1 VFFCVTGDIKKNN
14 CRSSET
20 MPDKKIEKKMLL
32 LQQKWKEKTKEGLLL
47 RLQKFEDKG
56 FNLVKYFT
64 MVSEREEMLHE
75 LARLHVL
82 EKKIVTGN
90 IEETRKCIAWGC
102 GNFLAPDEDLRC
114 KICDY

>member
-1 VFFCVTGDIKKNN
+1 METHCQNTQK
-14 CRSSET
+14 SET
-20 MPDKKIEKKMLL
+20 KPDKKIEKKMLL

-64 MVSEREEMLHE
+64 MVSRREEMLYE

-82 EKKIVTGN
+82 ENKQVAGN
-90 IEETRKCIAWGC
+90 VEDTRKCIAWGC
-102 GNFLAPDEDLRC
+102 GNFLAPAEDLRC

>member
-1 VFFCVTGDIKKNN
+1 METHCQNTQN
-14 CRSSET
+14 SET
-20 MPDKKIEKKMLL
+20 TPDKKIEKKMSL

-64 MVSEREEMLHE
+64 MVSRREDMLHE

-82 EKKIVTGN
+82 ENKQVAGN
-90 IEETRKCIAWGC
+90 VDDTRKLWKFSGTI
-102 GNFLAPDEDLRC
+102 
-114 KICDY
+114 